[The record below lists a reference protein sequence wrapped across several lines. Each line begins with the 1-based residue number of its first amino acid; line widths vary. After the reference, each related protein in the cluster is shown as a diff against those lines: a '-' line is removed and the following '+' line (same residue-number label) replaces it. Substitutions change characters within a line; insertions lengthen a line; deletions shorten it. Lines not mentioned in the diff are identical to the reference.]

1 MQRALTMQR
10 GNVQIGL
17 QGQGAQLGTE
27 FQRAAAASCY
37 RTSAN
42 LSASGIEDMYPQ
54 RVQRTTRNKSD
65 DKEETKPEA
74 WPCAAFPMQI
84 GRLFRLGLGCQQTK
98 LLGLQSCRQ
107 F

>member
-1 MQRALTMQR
+1 MLR

-42 LSASGIEDMYPQ
+42 LSDSGVVDIYPQ

-84 GRLFRLGLGCQQTK
+84 GRLFRPGLGCQQTK
-98 LLGLQSCRQ
+98 PLGLQSCRQ